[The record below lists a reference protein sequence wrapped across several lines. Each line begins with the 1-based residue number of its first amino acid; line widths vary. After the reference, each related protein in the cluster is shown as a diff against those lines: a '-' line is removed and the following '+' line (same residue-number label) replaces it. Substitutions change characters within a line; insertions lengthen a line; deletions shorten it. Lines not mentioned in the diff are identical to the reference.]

1 MHTLIKTYLMAT
13 AVFAA
18 LGGLWAV
25 ATPLAAVPDEP
36 AHMIR
41 AAAVVQ
47 GQLVTEA
54 WDEFPAFG
62 STVVPEYVANTS
74 QVTCF
79 AFKPEV
85 TPDCAPA
92 GALDDALVSP
102 TTIGTSAALNSPVYY
117 YLVGWPTL
125 ILSGEPA
132 LFAMRFV
139 NVAIFASFMGLA
151 FTQLRRLA
159 PRGVWAPLSFAVAST
174 PMLLFLGGSVNPNAV
189 EASGALAL
197 YLTVLSLL
205 RHPPKGSWRLSS
217 PLVVA
222 VLAGVVVNTRSI
234 GFLWVALAILVAVTQ
249 TGWRSFG
256 EQLRTRWMISVL
268 TAGGL
273 VVAGSLYWFTQ
284 LPDYDQSMIPTNPT
298 TPLSAFLRAS
308 FGVFQYGDGLIGSF
322 GWLDTP
328 APAYTTMIVGGLGLG
343 LLLFSIAYARGLD
356 RWVPL
361 FFAVL
366 IVVVPAVIQT
376 LIAEELGYIW
386 QGRYLLAMYLCAVV
400 AAGLALDRGTAG
412 LTSAPARTVAVI
424 TSVALGLAHVIVFVH
439 VLKRYV
445 VGADDSYSAMF
456 VNPDWQPPGT
466 WIGLAALYALVVVT
480 SLIVARRSVGQ
491 AERAAATTSAD
502 HGEGGSEPR
511 EIRARSDR
519 DSASQIVSDP
529 SNNAK
534 ARDPHR

>member
-1 MHTLIKTYLMAT
+1 MHTLIKTYLMST

-18 LGGLWAV
+18 LGGLWAL

-74 QVTCF
+74 RVTCF
-79 AFKPEV
+79 AFKPAV
-85 TPDCAPA
+85 TPDCAPV
-92 GALDDALVSP
+92 GALDDALVTP

-125 ILSGEPA
+125 LLSGEPA

-151 FTQLRRLA
+151 YTQLRRLA
-159 PRGVWAPLSFAVAST
+159 PGGLWAPLAFAIAAT

-205 RHPPKGSWRLSS
+205 RHTPTGWWRRGS
-217 PLVVA
+217 PVVVA
-222 VLAGVVVNTRSI
+222 ILAGVVVNTRSI

-256 EQLRTRWMISVL
+256 DQLRTKWMISVL

-308 FGVFQYGDGLIGSF
+308 LGVFQYGDGLIGSF

-328 APAYTTMIVGGLGLG
+328 APAFTTMIVGGLGLG
-343 LLLFSIAYARGLD
+343 LLLFSAAYARGLD
-356 RWVPL
+356 RCVPL
-361 FFAVL
+361 FFAAL

-400 AAGLALDRGTAG
+400 SAGLALDRSAAPLSHGPERRVMIIAGTA
-412 LTSAPARTVAVI
+412 LTF
-424 TSVALGLAHVIVFVH
+424 AHIIVFVH

-445 VGADDSYSAMF
+445 VGADAAYSTMF
-456 VNPDWQPPGT
+456 AAPDWQPPGT
-466 WIGLAALYALVVVT
+466 WIGLALVYSAV
-480 SLIVARRSVGQ
+480 
-491 AERAAATTSAD
+491 AAAAAVGVL
-502 HGEGGSEPR
+502 HQ
-511 EIRARSDR
+511 
-519 DSASQIVSDP
+519 SASRRQTRELSLATAVETRGADGP
-529 SNNAK
+529 
-534 ARDPHR
+534 